1 MGWEKRERSSNR
13 YYYRSRRLPDGRV
26 VKTYHGTGHRGA
38 VAADDDRRKR
48 AEQSLVHQR
57 HSALLDHIQHVAA
70 PLMELCEACDVITE
84 AALLAAGYHNHRG
97 EWRRKRHGRQFKFCN
112 AG

>member
-1 MGWEKRERSSNR
+1 MAWEQRKNTSRR

-26 VKTYHGTGHRGA
+26 AKTYHGTGHRGA
-38 VAADDDRRKR
+38 QAAEADRRKR
-48 AEQSLVHQR
+48 AEQSLRLQR
-57 HSALLDHIQHVAA
+57 HRALLDHIQYVAA
-70 PLMELCEACDVITE
+70 PLVELCEACDVITK

-97 EWRRKRHGRQFKFCN
+97 EWRKQRHGRQFKFCN

>member
-1 MGWEKRERSSNR
+1 MAWEQRNDSANR

-26 VKTYHGTGHRGA
+26 VKTYHGTGQCGA
-38 VAADDDRRKR
+38 MAADADRVRR

-57 HSALLDHIQHVAA
+57 HRALLEHIQHVAA
-70 PLMELCEACDVITE
+70 PLVELCDACDVIME

-97 EWRRKRHGRQFKFCN
+97 EWRKKRHGRQFKFSN